1 MGVVWVYKVG
11 LKSSAIAMAITRKPH
26 CLSYREREGGERER
40 ERERWC
46 GNVGLGGL

>member
-1 MGVVWVYKVG
+1 MEVVWVYKVG
-11 LKSSAIAMAITRKPH
+11 LKSSVIAMAITQKPH
-26 CLSYREREGGERER
+26 CLSYRERGGGGR